1 MFNIFESAIWALGC
15 YKHTVLSPVF
25 SVSSYILVLRYTV
38 YLRLSSKIAFRD
50 DKKFAKIEVPTPL
63 EIHIFFSSSKVHFNK
78 LFGVKK
84 GSFSR

>member
-1 MFNIFESAIWALGC
+1 MYA
-15 YKHTVLSPVF
+15 
-25 SVSSYILVLRYTV
+25 V

-78 LFGVKK
+78 LFGVKTVVLADVRK
-84 GSFSR
+84 YPFCIFIGKLSEMAFIGNLHFCVV